1 MKKVYLMVVMLMT
14 LCFPVMAEETK
25 TSELNNVEAYDI
37 NVNINSLARYLELSQ
52 DQLSIVEDIQMAF
65 SDGIRYAAI
74 MPTDERRK
82 NMINNAIEYDL
93 QNMKYVLSKE
103 QYKRYLKV
111 LNQTLINRGIVF

>member
-1 MKKVYLMVVMLMT
+1 MKKVYLMAVMLMT

-65 SDGIRYAAI
+65 SDGVRYAAI

-103 QYKRYLKV
+103 QYKKYLKV

>member
-1 MKKVYLMVVMLMT
+1 MKKIILTVAMVMAT
-14 LCFPVMAEETK
+14 CFPVVAEETK

-65 SDGIRYAAI
+65 SDGVRYAAI

-82 NMINNAIEYDL
+82 NMIDNAIEYNL

>member
-1 MKKVYLMVVMLMT
+1 MKKIILTVAMVMAT
-14 LCFPVMAEETK
+14 CFPVVAEETK

-65 SDGIRYAAI
+65 SDGVRYAAI

-82 NMINNAIEYDL
+82 NMIDNAIEYDL